1 MRSDSYEPAS
11 QPSNLL
17 LLTDSRAASLPLHT
31 RPGQSNMNKPLAYV
45 FNASAEIAAAT
56 HKNIRLFSVPG
67 SGVPN
72 CGGSG
77 GGGGA
82 ECGPQTNWTAQQ
94 CATNPHTGQQHCS
107 WLPLSPKTVKDF
119 SAVCYLTVT
128 EMMRIQPKLATSTIF
143 GATESSGPRF
153 LVDCCL
159 TLVPSLSW

>member
-1 MRSDSYEPAS
+1 
-11 QPSNLL
+11 
-17 LLTDSRAASLPLHT
+17 
-31 RPGQSNMNKPLAYV
+31 MNKPLAYV

-143 GATESSGPRF
+143 GATESRGPRF
-153 LVDCCL
+153 LVYCCL
-159 TLVPSLSW
+159 TLAPSLAW

>member
-1 MRSDSYEPAS
+1 
-11 QPSNLL
+11 
-17 LLTDSRAASLPLHT
+17 
-31 RPGQSNMNKPLAYV
+31 MNKPLSYV

-72 CGGSG
+72 CGGGGG

-82 ECGPQTNWTAQQ
+82 ECGPQTNWTARQ

-119 SAVCYLTVT
+119 SAVCYLTVR
-128 EMMRIQPKLATSTIF
+128 ENGIF
-143 GATESSGPRF
+143 EPFIYKCDHFTKTGSGQ
-153 LVDCCL
+153 
-159 TLVPSLSW
+159 T